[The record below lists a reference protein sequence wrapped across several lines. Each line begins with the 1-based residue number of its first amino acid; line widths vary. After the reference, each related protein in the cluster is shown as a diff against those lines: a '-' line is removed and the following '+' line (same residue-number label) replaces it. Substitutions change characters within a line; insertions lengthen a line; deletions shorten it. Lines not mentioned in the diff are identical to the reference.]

1 MLLEDE
7 AMVGI
12 LLRLLA
18 NALIIFF
25 VARMVRGIEIR
36 GFATA
41 IAVAVVLGLFNALL
55 RPLLIFL
62 TLPITVLTLGLF
74 IFVLNALLFWLVSAV
89 VPGFVVEGFF
99 PALMGAFLVSLG
111 SLLVSLLLPFS
122 SPEGRL

>member
-1 MLLEDE
+1 
-7 AMVGI
+7 MVGI

-62 TLPITVLTLGLF
+62 TLPITVITLGLF
-74 IFVLNALLFWLVSAV
+74 IFVLNALLFWLVSAI

-99 PALMGAFLVSLG
+99 PALLGAFLVSLG
-111 SLLVSLLLPFS
+111 SLLVSLLLPFP
-122 SPEGRL
+122 SPDGRL

>member
-1 MLLEDE
+1 LEDE

-62 TLPITVLTLGLF
+62 TLPITVITLGLF

-99 PALMGAFLVSLG
+99 PALLGAFLVSLG
-111 SLLVSLLLPFS
+111 SLLVSLLLPFP
-122 SPEGRL
+122 SPSGRL

>member
-1 MLLEDE
+1 
-7 AMVGI
+7 MVGI
-12 LLRLLA
+12 LIRLLA
-18 NALIIFF
+18 NSLVIFF

-41 IAVAVVLGLFNALL
+41 IAVAVVLGLVNAIL

-62 TLPITVLTLGLF
+62 TLPITVVTLGLF
-74 IFVLNALLFWLVSAV
+74 IFVLNAFLFWLVSAI
-89 VPGFVVEGFF
+89 VPGFIVEGFF

-122 SPEGRL
+122 FSGGRH

>member
-1 MLLEDE
+1 
-7 AMVGI
+7 MVGI

-41 IAVAVVLGLFNALL
+41 IAVAVVLGFFNSIL

-62 TLPITVLTLGLF
+62 TLPITVVTLGLF
-74 IFVLNALLFWLVSAV
+74 IFVLNAFLFWLVSAI
-89 VPGFVVEGFF
+89 VPGFVVQGFF
-99 PALMGAFLVSLG
+99 PALLGAFLVSIG
-111 SLLVSLLLPFS
+111 SLLVSLLLPS
-122 SPEGRL
+122 SFPGGRP